1 MVKGIENTAAKWIM
15 PDGDL
20 YYSYGNNGRMITGD
34 YPYLT
39 YNDLLELQRLW
50 TKRTEQQTKRYQS

>member
-1 MVKGIENTAAKWIM
+1 
-15 PDGDL
+15 
-20 YYSYGNNGRMITGD
+20 MITGD

-50 TKRTEQQTKRYQS
+50 TKRHGTANEAVSKLIVSKLAWMNKNGITGYNK